1 MKSCRIFEPPHVGC
15 YINTR
20 DVRQLME
27 FLGDSLDYSNFKNT
41 VARTPDQQAKHDAY
55 ASVWHT
61 MIDALGGYGR
71 GAKKK

>member
-1 MKSCRIFEPPHVGC
+1 
-15 YINTR
+15 
-20 DVRQLME
+20 ME

-61 MIDALGGYGR
+61 MIDTLGGFVR
-71 GAKKK
+71 IPNKLKKDL

>member
-1 MKSCRIFEPPHVGC
+1 M
-15 YINTR
+15 
-20 DVRQLME
+20 Q
-27 FLGDSLDYSNFKNT
+27 FLGDSLDYSNFKDT

-71 GAKKK
+71 PPKQTKEL